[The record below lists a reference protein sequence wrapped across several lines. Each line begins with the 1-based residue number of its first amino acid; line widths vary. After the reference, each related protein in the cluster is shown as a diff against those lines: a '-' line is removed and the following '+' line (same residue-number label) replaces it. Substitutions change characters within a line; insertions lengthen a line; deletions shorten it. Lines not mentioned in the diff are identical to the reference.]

1 MEDNILK
8 IMGKHLTITDYMAG
22 IDGVPEA
29 AKEIA
34 AHVMEFIE
42 WKDKNIVWDNFNNK
56 FLNRNTGDFTKTN
69 NELYQYF
76 LTNIKK

>member
-1 MEDNILK
+1 MEEHILK
-8 IMGKHLTITDYMAG
+8 VQTDWLEDEPMTDETARKQ
-22 IDGVPEA
+22 I
-29 AKEIA
+29 AKEIT
-34 AHVMEFIE
+34 AHFKEFIE

>member
-1 MEDNILK
+1 MEEQILK
-8 IMGKHLTITDYMAG
+8 ILLYNWRYPVQKS
-22 IDGVPEA
+22 

-69 NELYQYF
+69 NEVYQHW
-76 LTNIKK
+76 LTKIKK